1 MEIRQLKQILIQ
13 SWNLETCSPGLR
25 DKWNEE
31 NPSIGQCAITALI
44 VNDFFGGKIMR
55 CMASSGSHYYNIIDD
70 ELVDLTVEQFL
81 GEIPQYENGEE
92 RTREYLLSNKD
103 TKNRYEK
110 LLYNLK
116 QSIRQFQGKQFK
128 LIDCNGQE
136 YLSNTPGT
144 LAGNRK
150 LKIYGRLDCQSAKR
164 WIEKGYYISN
174 RVFFQNEGIA
184 IAAGYRPC
192 AKCMPDKYKEWKNDQ
207 IRKNR
212 FQMCADQRTQFMSE
226 EVSQEFRNLLQLCS
240 NQLYLDEDG
249 MVKQKKKKL

>member
-1 MEIRQLKQILIQ
+1 M
-13 SWNLETCSPGLR
+13 
-25 DKWNEE
+25 
-31 NPSIGQCAITALI
+31 
-44 VNDFFGGKIMR
+44 
-55 CMASSGSHYYNIIDD
+55 
-70 ELVDLTVEQFL
+70 
-81 GEIPQYENGEE
+81 
-92 RTREYLLSNKD
+92 
-103 TKNRYEK
+103 
-110 LLYNLK
+110 
-116 QSIRQFQGKQFK
+116 
-128 LIDCNGQE
+128 
-136 YLSNTPGT
+136 SNTPGT

-174 RVFFQNEGIA
+174 RVFFRNEGIA

-226 EVSQEFRNLLQLCS
+226 EVSQEFRDLLQLCS
-240 NQLYLDEDG
+240 NQLYLDQDG

>member
-1 MEIRQLKQILIQ
+1 M
-13 SWNLETCSPGLR
+13 
-25 DKWNEE
+25 
-31 NPSIGQCAITALI
+31 
-44 VNDFFGGKIMR
+44 
-55 CMASSGSHYYNIIDD
+55 
-70 ELVDLTVEQFL
+70 
-81 GEIPQYENGEE
+81 
-92 RTREYLLSNKD
+92 LSNKD

-226 EVSQEFRNLLQLCS
+226 EVSQEFRDLLQLCS